1 MKKRSELLLRSL
13 LFVPGFNE
21 RYLRNASKCEA
32 DALII
37 DLEDSV
43 SLNLKQ
49 LARTNALKFLSR
61 IASKPIF
68 VRINDRDSGL
78 VTEDITTFIK
88 PEITGFMLSK
98 IYDRDDIFFFEELVS
113 KHEKEADFPIGH
125 FKFIPLIE
133 TAAAVMNALSI
144 CHASQRVI
152 AIAFGSEDYL
162 AEIEGFH
169 AAGEPAFTFPRS
181 QIVNAARSCGALP
194 IDTLHVNVHD
204 LDELVEDLKIS
215 RILGFEGR
223 LLMHP
228 KELPYIHRYYSPDQ
242 EEIEKA
248 EITIRKSKQSASCG
262 KQVAC
267 VRGEFVG
274 PPLARRAE
282 KILTKNSKIKQKGS
296 YGKEHLSNSI

>member
-21 RYLRNASKCEA
+21 CYLRSAAKCEA

-43 SLNLKQ
+43 SSDLKQ
-49 LARTNALKFLSR
+49 LARTNSLKFMPH
-61 IASKPIF
+61 ICSKPIF

-78 VTEDITTFIK
+78 ALEDIATFIK
-88 PEITGFMLSK
+88 PEVTGFMLPK
-98 IYDRDDIFFFEELVS
+98 IYDRDDILFYEELVS
-113 KHEKEADFPIGH
+113 GYEKEGGLSAGH

-169 AAGEPAFTFPRS
+169 APGEPAFLFPRS
-181 QIVNAARSCGALP
+181 QIVNAARSCGVLP

-204 LDELVEDLKIS
+204 LDELVKDLKIS
-215 RILGFEGR
+215 KVLGFEGR

-228 KELPYIHRYYSPDQ
+228 KELSFIHRYYSPGM
-242 EEIEKA
+242 EEAERA

-282 KILTKNSKIKQKGS
+282 KILAKNCKINQKGS
-296 YGKEHLSNSI
+296 YGKERLSDTL